1 MREKWLSV
9 NWRELIIKTLMMLSY
24 VSWIYLAIPA
34 SENGK
39 IVGCGLLII
48 IFFFVIKMSMSEYLD
63 GIVNKG
69 KKTVFFISIIIA
81 LYYIGTYYYQS
92 GEGVSVR
99 RMSGMAVLEFPA
111 IYLSVLYFTGNGKK
125 MKKDEKIRRI
135 FEKGQQVLPKCLGI
149 TAVLLLVIYSASY
162 SIWFDETFTIGL
174 IQHSYKE
181 LIYLTGRDVH
191 PPLYYILL
199 KGFTESIRFV
209 LPQVPTIYLARLFS
223 GIPYAFLLIFLL
235 SMRKTIEDRLIS
247 DIMLLALCM
256 PNFMD
261 YGIEVRM
268 YSLAL
273 VLIFFAYMTGY
284 RIYYGYVQGWKQWII
299 LAIVSLLSIYTH
311 YYCGICVIAIYAF
324 LFFKKLK
331 TGELI
336 RCLIS
341 GSILV
346 IGYLPWLSILFTT
359 LTSVSERTWPEAV
372 SFKTIFESVRFLV
385 GYYGTIIIVFPTV
398 LWGIAAFRKS
408 KKDNAYVL
416 MGVLLPFLLMG
427 LGELVSA
434 LYTPVWQKRYMV
446 IAAGCMWFA
455 VAQYVKELKS
465 QGYQIRIISFMA
477 VVGLIDL
484 FVFVRHEQV
493 DKTAAAAVV
502 KEILIENPDT
512 TILTYDTEIAYSVST
527 AMNRKCILGAQIGP
541 YLETIYSRNLEVHS
555 EVSEEM
561 LQKMKPVLILMK
573 DTEDIQEDSDIKVIN
588 GVAFKKLR

>member
-9 NWRELIIKTLMMLSY
+9 NWRELILKLLMMLSY
-24 VSWIYLAIPA
+24 VSWIYLAMPV

-48 IFFFVIKMSMSEYLD
+48 IFFFIVKTSMRECLN
-63 GIVNKG
+63 GIING
-69 KKTVFFISIIIA
+69 EKKATIFISIIIA

-92 GEGVSVR
+92 GESVSAR
-99 RMSGMAVLEFPA
+99 RMSEVAILEFPA
-111 IYLSVLYFTGNGKK
+111 IYLSVSYFTGNGRE
-125 MKKDEKIRRI
+125 MKKDGKIRRI
-135 FEKGQQVLPKCLGI
+135 FEKMQQALPQCLGI
-149 TAVLLLVIYSASY
+149 AAVLLLVIYSASY
-162 SIWFDETFTIGL
+162 SIWFDETFTLGL

-191 PPLYYILL
+191 PPLYYVLL
-199 KGFTESIRFV
+199 KGFTESVRFI
-209 LPQVPTIYLARLFS
+209 LPHVPTIYLARLFS
-223 GIPYAFLLIFLL
+223 GIPYAVLVIFLF
-235 SMRKTIEDRLIS
+235 SMRKTIEDKLIS

-273 VLIFFAYMTGY
+273 VLILFAYMIGY
-284 RIYYGYVQGWKQWII
+284 RIYYGYAQGWKQWII

-324 LFFKKLK
+324 LFFKKLR

-346 IGYLPWLSILFTT
+346 IGYLPWLSVLFTT
-359 LTSVSERTWPEAV
+359 LASVSERTWPEAV
-372 SFKTIFESVRFLV
+372 SFKTIFESVWFLV
-385 GYYGTIIIVFPTV
+385 GYYGTIIIVFPVV
-398 LWGIAAFRKS
+398 LWGITAFRKS
-408 KKDNAYVL
+408 KKDNVYVL

-427 LGELVSA
+427 IGEMVSA
-434 LYTPVWQKRYMV
+434 LYTPVWQKRYMI

-455 VAQYVKELKS
+455 VAQYVKELKT
-465 QGYQIRIISFMA
+465 QGYQVRIISFMA
-477 VVGLIDL
+477 VAGLINL
-484 FVFVRHEQV
+484 FVFVRHEQA
-493 DKTAAAAVV
+493 DKATAGAVA
-502 KEILIENPDT
+502 KEILAEDSNT
-512 TILTYDTEIAYSVST
+512 TIVAFDTEIAYSVST
-527 AMNRKCILGAQIGP
+527 AMNRNCILGAQIGP
-541 YLETIYSRNLEVHS
+541 YLESIYSKNLEVCS

-561 LQKMKPVLILMK
+561 LQEMKPVLVLMK
-573 DTEDIQEDSDIKVIN
+573 DNGEIQETSDVKVIN
-588 GVAFKKLR
+588 GVVFKKIR